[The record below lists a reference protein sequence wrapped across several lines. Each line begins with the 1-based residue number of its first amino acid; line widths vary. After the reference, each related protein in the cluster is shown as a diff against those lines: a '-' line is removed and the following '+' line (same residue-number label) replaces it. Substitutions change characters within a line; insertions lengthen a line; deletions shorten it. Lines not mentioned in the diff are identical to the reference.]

1 MTSSTRWAAV
11 FFDLDGT
18 LADTEALILRSY
30 RHTMREHLGEV
41 PPEERFL
48 STMGRPLPVQ
58 IRAFADSDE
67 QSERMRL
74 TYVEY
79 QRTIHDEMVTSFPG
93 AADVLSALRGRGT
106 RLAVVTSKA
115 TGIAQRTLQCC
126 GLLDSIDYLICAN
139 EVSEPKPHPESVER
153 ALSEFRL
160 GERRDEVVFVGDSPF
175 DLQAGRAAGVR
186 TAAALWG
193 PFSKEVLDRESPDY
207 HLMDIGEVLGTS
219 PVRLG

>member
-11 FFDLDGT
+11 LFDLDGT

-30 RHTMREHLGEV
+30 RFTMMEHLGEV

-48 STMGRPLPVQ
+48 STMGRPLPIQ
-58 IRAFADSDE
+58 IRAFAESDE
-67 QSERMRL
+67 QSERMRR

-79 QRTIHDEMVTSFPG
+79 QRTIHDDMVTSFPG
-93 AADVLSALRGRGT
+93 AGNVLSTLRGHGT

-115 TGIAQRTLQCC
+115 TGIARRTLECC
-126 GLLDSIDYLICAN
+126 GLLGAIDYIICAN

-153 ALSEFRL
+153 ALTEFAL
-160 GERRDEVVFVGDSPF
+160 ETRRDEVVFVGDSPF

-193 PFSKEVLDRESPDY
+193 PFSREVLNLEEPDY
-207 HLMDIGEVLGTS
+207 HLTDIEDVLGTG
-219 PVRLG
+219 PGLAT